1 MNNSQRRLTMEKLTA
16 GLCALVLLS
25 SCCGMGAG
33 GCRPDACGEPYQD
46 KCCEPYPCHCPNEG
60 TF

>member
-1 MNNSQRRLTMEKLTA
+1 MKKLTA
-16 GLCALVLLS
+16 GLCALALLS
-25 SCCGMGAG
+25 GCCGMGTG

-46 KCCEPYPCHCPNEG
+46 RCCEPYPCHCPYEG